1 MAWMRLHTRAAAR
14 DILRPRLV
22 LRGVWVVPIRSQ
34 GQESVFPCLVIS
46 LSRIPTRPFSGRVL
60 VIKLY
65 DIFVDVMGRKRSLM
79 RD

>member
-1 MAWMRLHTRAAAR
+1 MDASACTRAAAG

-34 GQESVFPCLVIS
+34 GQESVIS